1 MKRKLSVLW
10 IFLLLLFVS
19 KPSEAACVSSTGEW
33 IVCESEFLEFLQE
46 AEENCDGEIVG
57 DVLILDDC

>member
-1 MKRKLSVLW
+1 M
-10 IFLLLLFVS
+10 S

-57 DVLILDDC
+57 DVLILDDCQKKI